1 MSFISKEQVKNIA
14 HMVRIEITDEEA
26 ENYTKK
32 ISSVLEFA
40 HQMSELNTDE
50 VEPTTHGIILDN
62 VLRQDEPIKSLSQKD
77 ALKNAPEKLDG
88 HFKVPSIME

>member
-32 ISSVLEFA
+32 ISSVLRVFRNNR
-40 HQMSELNTDE
+40 LTL
-50 VEPTTHGIILDN
+50 VTL
-62 VLRQDEPIKSLSQKD
+62 
-77 ALKNAPEKLDG
+77 
-88 HFKVPSIME
+88 